1 MSRTIERP
9 FREIAFIGGRFHEGG
24 VSPDLN
30 VLNELR
36 VYRKVVVETAKE
48 LWRWENPAR
57 QLDPPPEFEAGF
69 RLGVSG
75 SIGDGCSRVSI
86 ARIWDADS
94 DRALSPSP
102 NETDL
107 FDEAADR
114 IDRTL
119 VSLRDGRH
127 SFDDM
132 PISELGE
139 LAKLGRTLAPGESVV
154 VAKPGERGETMD
166 SEIRQ
171 RLKGKVLTPTIKE
184 EWLKGKVRAMEL
196 RSVREGGSF
205 KIKLDYGYTVPGA
218 FTAEQEPVIAEAL
231 RSRHTVRLKLRGLCE
246 SPPTR
251 GKFRRIVEV
260 YDCEI
265 TQDADEPVYDSR
277 SVLRI
282 FDEIHKSAPESAWD
296 HMPTDGA
303 RNYKHYLYGH
313 PKEEEE
319 EE

>member
-1 MSRTIERP
+1 MSKTVERP
-9 FREIAFIGGRFHEGG
+9 FREIAFVGGRFDEGG
-24 VSPDLN
+24 GSPDLN

-36 VYRKVVVETAKE
+36 VYRKIVVETAKE

-75 SIGDGCSRVSI
+75 SIGDGCSRMSI

-94 DRALSPSP
+94 DRALP
-102 NETDL
+102 NEADL

-119 VSLRDGRH
+119 ASLRDGRH
-127 SFDDM
+127 IFDGM

-139 LAKLGRTLAPGESVV
+139 LAKLGRSLAPDESVV
-154 VAKPGERGETMD
+154 LAKVGERGETMD
-166 SEIRQ
+166 SEMRQ
-171 RLKGKVLTPTIKE
+171 RLKGKVLKPTIKE
-184 EWLKGKVRAMEL
+184 SRLKGKVLAMEL

-205 KIKLDYGYTVPGA
+205 KIKLDYGYTVPGS

-231 RSRHTVRLKLRGLCE
+231 RSRHSVRLKLRGLCE

-251 GKFRRIVEV
+251 GKIRRIVEV

-265 TQDADEPVYDSR
+265 AQDADEPVYDLTPF
-277 SVLRI
+277 LRKMAELHAS
-282 FDEIHKSAPESAWD
+282 FPKSDSAD
-296 HMPTDGA
+296 LPKDSA
-303 RNYKHYLYGH
+303 KNRKHYLYGF

-319 EE
+319 

>member
-9 FREIAFIGGRFHEGG
+9 FREISFIGGRFDEGG

-75 SIGDGCSRVSI
+75 SIGDGCSRMSI

-94 DRALSPSP
+94 DRALSS

-127 SFDDM
+127 IFDGM

-139 LAKLGRTLAPGESVV
+139 LAKLGRTLAPDESVV
-154 VAKPGERGETMD
+154 LAKVGERGETMD

-171 RLKGKVLTPTIKE
+171 RLKGKVLKPTIKE
-184 EWLKGKVRAMEL
+184 SRLKGKVLAMEL

-205 KIKLDYGYTVPGA
+205 KIKLDYGYTVPGS
-218 FTAEQEPVIAEAL
+218 FTSEQEPVIAEAL

-251 GKFRRIVEV
+251 GKIRRILEV

-265 TQDADEPVYDSR
+265 TQDADEPVYD
-277 SVLRI
+277 LRP
-282 FDEIHKSAPESAWD
+282 FLRKMEELHASFPKSDSAD
-296 HMPTDGA
+296 MPKDGA
-303 RNYKHYLYGH
+303 KNYKHSQYGF

-319 EE
+319 

>member
-1 MSRTIERP
+1 MSKTVERP
-9 FREIAFIGGRFHEGG
+9 FREIAFIGGRFDEGG
-24 VSPDLN
+24 GSPDLN

-36 VYRKVVVETAKE
+36 VYRKIVVETAKE

-57 QLDPPPEFEAGF
+57 QLDPPPEFETGF

-75 SIGDGCSRVSI
+75 SMGAGCSRLSI

-94 DRALSPSP
+94 DRALP
-102 NETDL
+102 NEADL

-119 VSLRDGRH
+119 ASLRDGRH
-127 SFDDM
+127 IFDGM

-139 LAKLGRTLAPGESVV
+139 LAKLGRSLAPDESVV
-154 VAKPGERGETMD
+154 LAKVGERGETMD
-166 SEIRQ
+166 SEMRQ
-171 RLKGKVLTPTIKE
+171 RLKGKVLKPTIKE
-184 EWLKGKVRAMEL
+184 SRLKGKVLAMEL

-205 KIKLDYGYTVPGA
+205 KIKLDYGYTVPGS

-251 GKFRRIVEV
+251 GKIRRIVEV

-265 TQDADEPVYDSR
+265 AQDADEPVYDSR

>member
-1 MSRTIERP
+1 MSKTVERP
-9 FREIAFIGGRFHEGG
+9 FREIAFVGGRFDEGG
-24 VSPDLN
+24 GSPDLN

-75 SIGDGCSRVSI
+75 SIGDGCSRMSI
-86 ARIWDADS
+86 ARIWDEDS
-94 DRALSPSP
+94 DRALP
-102 NETDL
+102 NDADL
-107 FDEAADR
+107 FDEAADM
-114 IDRTL
+114 IDKTL
-119 VSLRDGRH
+119 AALRRDERRVLN
-127 SFDDM
+127 DM
-132 PISELGE
+132 PMSKLGE
-139 LAKLGRTLAPGESVV
+139 LAKLGSSLAPDESVV
-154 VAKPGERGETMD
+154 LGKAGERGETVD
-166 SEIRQ
+166 FEIRR
-171 RLKGKVLTPTIKE
+171 RLKGKVLKPRFREKR
-184 EWLKGKVRAMEL
+184 LKGKVLAMEL

-205 KIKLDYGYTVPGA
+205 RIKLDYGYTVPGS

-231 RSRHTVRLKLRGLCE
+231 RSRHSVRLKLRGLCE

-251 GKFRRIVEV
+251 GKIRRIVEV

-265 TQDADEPVYDSR
+265 VQDADEPVYDSR

-282 FDEIHKSAPESAWD
+282 IDEIHKSAPESAWD

-319 EE
+319 E